1 MSTVLLVNGL
11 LVHDSGKTWFSIS
24 LARHL
29 IDEGFKV
36 GMYKPVAGHNAWTQY
51 HTVVRS
57 KELKLLLGAD
67 VLAYLDSGL
76 VKIEELT
83 TTNPVDLLMTPL
95 DVITYLNSKA
105 FHKYFIDSLNQ
116 FKQLVLARITIC
128 GQHGFDHFVIRENLS
143 HATKPL
149 LDDLI
154 ELSTILKAS
163 DIAID
168 DLINTLRSR
177 WIEENLNICLKKICE
192 DSDMTIIESFNDAFT
207 PYPSLLEYVDQVV
220 TVGQGRAILFDDM
233 PRMRKLVREK
243 LAILSD
249 EGLKSANIVGD
260 LSPSAIIDIPPS
272 LNIMSVRGINWK
284 SVIKAL
290 RR

>member
-1 MSTVLLVNGL
+1 MGTVLLVNGL

-24 LARHL
+24 LAKHL
-29 IDEGFKV
+29 VNDGFRV

-67 VLAYLDSGL
+67 VLAYLDLGL
-76 VKIEELT
+76 VKIEELP

-95 DVITYLNSKA
+95 DVITYLDSKM
-105 FHKYFIDSLNQ
+105 FHKYFTDSLNQ
-116 FKQLVLARITIC
+116 FKQLVLARTTLC
-128 GQHGFDHFVIRENLS
+128 GQNSFNHFAIRENIKHS
-143 HATKPL
+143 TKPL
-149 LDDLI
+149 LNDLI
-154 ELSTILKAS
+154 ELSTILKAR

-168 DLINTLRSR
+168 DIINTLRSQ
-177 WIEENLNICLKKICE
+177 WIEENLNVCLKRICE
-192 DSDMTIIESFNDAFT
+192 DSDVVIIESFNDAFT
-207 PYPSLLEYVDQVV
+207 PYPSLLEYVDQVIV
-220 TVGQGRAILFDDM
+220 VSQGRAILFDDM
-233 PRMRKLVREK
+233 SRVRRLVRER
-243 LAILSD
+243 LATLGD

-260 LSPSAIIDIPPS
+260 LNPSAIIDIPPS

-284 SVIKAL
+284 PVINTL